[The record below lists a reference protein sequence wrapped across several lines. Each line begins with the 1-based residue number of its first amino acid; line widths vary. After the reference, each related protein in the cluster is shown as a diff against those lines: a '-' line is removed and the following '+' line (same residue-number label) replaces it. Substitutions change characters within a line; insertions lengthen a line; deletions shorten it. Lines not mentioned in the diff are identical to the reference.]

1 MEARQLRKRRRAQ
14 LEPHVLRGA
23 ELALKHKLRRKFSA
37 DFTTRHADDLIAK
50 AAKEYVAAE
59 ARGERI
65 ENPGG
70 FLVDVAYKR
79 AIDALRKES
88 ADPELDELEA
98 ASSLPDPGV
107 ADPSEELEREEV
119 RSQVYEAISHLEGE
133 ERQVIALVYF
143 EGMSGRESAGPL
155 GLSETTALRRL
166 RSASAKL
173 LEWLPA
179 IEQGSFCAE
188 AAPQLRALAA
198 GTAEGLEV
206 TQAKLH
212 LENCAA
218 CRETMARREAF
229 GFEVGLAAWLSLS
242 GAAFAQARLGDRLA
256 GLAEATRHAVAA
268 ATDRARELALRLT
281 GSGGAEAAGGAGGA
295 ALGKAAAGACA
306 TAAAVCAV
314 TGVIGPGIGGI
325 DLSGGGHEAAAP
337 KASSA
342 KASRA
347 PAPAPAPPVERT
359 PIVASP
365 PTEKHE
371 RAKHTRAGGSTSQRS
386 SKTARATAAAAEQFG
401 VESAAG
407 GGESVASSPAP
418 AEASTPSSSS
428 SSSSPT
434 PTQIANEQFGP

>member
-37 DFTTRHADDLIAK
+37 DFTTRYADELIAK
-50 AAKEYVAAE
+50 AAKEYVVAE

-88 ADPELDELEA
+88 NDPELDELEA
-98 ASSLPDPGV
+98 ASSLPDPSV
-107 ADPSEELEREEV
+107 ADPSEELERDEV
-119 RSQVYEAISHLEGE
+119 RSQVYEAIAHLEGE

-143 EGMSGRESAGPL
+143 EGMSGREAAGPL
-155 GLSETTALRRL
+155 GISQSSSLRRL

-173 LEWLPA
+173 REWLPA
-179 IEQGSFCAE
+179 IEQGSFCTE

-198 GTAEGLEV
+198 GTAEGLEE

-242 GAAFAQARLGDRLA
+242 GAASAQAHLLGDRLA
-256 GLAEATRHAVAA
+256 GLCEAARDAVTAA
-268 ATDRARELALRLT
+268 IDRARELALRLT
-281 GSGGAEAAGGAGGA
+281 GSGGAEAAGGAGSA

-314 TGVIGPGIGGI
+314 TGVIGPGIGGV

-337 KASSA
+337 KARSA
-342 KASRA
+342 SASRTPV
-347 PAPAPAPPVERT
+347 PAPASPAERT

-371 RAKHTRAGGSTSQRS
+371 RAKHAQSSGSASQSSTR
-386 SKTARATAAAAEQFG
+386 TARATTAATEQFG
-401 VESAAG
+401 VESAA
-407 GGESVASSPAP
+407 SSPP
-418 AEASTPSSSS
+418 AE
-428 SSSSPT
+428 SSPPPPPPEATSSGSSKAT
-434 PTQIANEQFGP
+434 PTQVANEQFGP

>member
-1 MEARQLRKRRRAQ
+1 MEARQLRKRGERG

-37 DFTTRHADDLIAK
+37 DFMARHADDLIAK
-50 AAKEYVAAE
+50 AAKEYAVAV

-79 AIDALRKES
+79 AIDALRKEGN
-88 ADPELDELEA
+88 DPELDELEA
-98 ASSLPDPGV
+98 ASSLPDPSV

-119 RSQVYEAISHLEGE
+119 RSQIHEAIAHLEGE

-155 GLSETTALRRL
+155 GMSETTALRRL

-173 LEWLPA
+173 REWLPA
-179 IEQGSFCAE
+179 IEKGSFCAE

-198 GTAEGLEV
+198 GTGEGLEV

-229 GFEVGLAAWLSLS
+229 GFEVGLVAWLSLS
-242 GAAFAQARLGDRLA
+242 SAASAQARPGDRLA
-256 GLAEATRHAVAA
+256 GLAEATRHVLASAL
-268 ATDRARELALRLT
+268 DRARELALRLT
-281 GSGGAEAAGGAGGA
+281 GSGGAETAGGAGSA

-314 TGVIGPGIGGI
+314 TGVIGPGFGGI
-325 DLSGGGHEAAAP
+325 SLSSGGHEAAAP
-337 KASSA
+337 KARSA
-342 KASRA
+342 RASKAPTQARSL
-347 PAPAPAPPVERT
+347 PVERM
-359 PIVASP
+359 PNVASP
-365 PTEKHE
+365 PSEKHE
-371 RAKHTRAGGSTSQRS
+371 RANHPRAGSASQSSTR
-386 SKTARATAAAAEQFG
+386 TGRATATATEQFG

-407 GGESVASSPAP
+407 SPP
-418 AEASTPSSSS
+418 AE
-428 SSSSPT
+428 SSSPPPTPEATSSGSSKAT

>member
-1 MEARQLRKRRRAQ
+1 M
-14 LEPHVLRGA
+14 
-23 ELALKHKLRRKFSA
+23 
-37 DFTTRHADDLIAK
+37 
-50 AAKEYVAAE
+50 

-98 ASSLPDPGV
+98 ASSLPDPSV
-107 ADPSEELEREEV
+107 ADPSEELEHEEV

-155 GLSETTALRRL
+155 GVSETTALRRL

-173 LEWLPA
+173 REWLPA
-179 IEQGSFCAE
+179 IEEGSFCAE

-242 GAAFAQARLGDRLA
+242 SAASAQARLGDRLA
-256 GLAEATRHAVAA
+256 GLAEAARHAIAA
-268 ATDRARELALRLT
+268 ALDRARELALRLT
-281 GSGGAEAAGGAGGA
+281 GSGGAEAAGGAGSA

-325 DLSGGGHEAAAP
+325 SLSRAATRPRRRRRAAP
-337 KASSA
+337 GRA
-342 KASRA
+342 RA
-347 PAPAPAPPVERT
+347 PAQARSSPVERT
-359 PIVASP
+359 PIVAPP

-371 RAKHTRAGGSTSQRS
+371 RAKHPRAGSASQSSTR
-386 SKTARATAAAAEQFG
+386 TARATATATEQFG

-407 GGESVASSPAP
+407 SPP
-418 AEASTPSSSS
+418 AE
-428 SSSSPT
+428 SSSPPPPPEATSSGSSKAT